1 MPLITR
7 QEKGS
12 KLTIAEMDGNLEYL
26 QSNGFVDGEYA
37 RIEPSLGIIEGDI
50 DDTITY
56 DPKPFSNAGTGSYTV
71 TPTTLTGEGAG
82 AEFELVVIE
91 PEPGS
96 NKFFF
101 SQDSFVIE
109 GGKGYAVGDTLTVPY
124 SEIGGVSSLSSD
136 VVTFTLQE
144 GSISGPVETYVSVS
158 DGNLSVGAVTTSAL
172 NVKGEIITS
181 ALTAQIEVFFP
192 GLPTEDPVNEGQLW
206 NDSGSLKISA
216 GE

>member
-1 MPLITR
+1 MSLITR
-7 QEKGS
+7 TEKGS

-37 RIEPSLGIIEGDI
+37 RIEPSVGIIEGAI

-56 DPKPFSNAGTGSYTV
+56 NPKPFSNASTGLYTV
-71 TPTTLTGEGAG
+71 TPTTLTGEGDG
-82 AEFELVVIE
+82 ASFDLEVVE
-91 PEPGS
+91 TNVRGEYRF
-96 NKFFF
+96 N
-101 SQDSFVIE
+101 QESFVIN
-109 GGKGYAVGDTLTVPY
+109 GGTGYAVGDTLTVPY

-172 NVKGEIITS
+172 TVRG
-181 ALTAQIEVFFP
+181 EVFFP
-192 GLPTEDPVNEGQLW
+192 SLPTEDPLINGQLW